1 VILTGPPRRSSSRKR
16 LAASRRPRQLGS
28 SRSALLAGWQR
39 FGLGTPDLAR
49 PTRTRP
55 GAHPATRG
63 PAGRLDAV
71 FLALNQG
78 VIPIRA
84 RSDAERFTRVRGAE
98 QFAMVGAEAVVEMA
112 TESRSTRQSTRVWAI
127 TRRAER
133 AQTLARQRERRSER
147 RSAERAGRA
156 ERDRRPHHRQ
166 AQEGREVAAD
176 GR

>member
-1 VILTGPPRRSSSRKR
+1 MILFQREQRR
-16 LAASRRPRQLGS
+16 LACLPL
-28 SRSALLAGWQR
+28 WHR
-39 FGLGTPDLAR
+39 FDLGTPDLAQ

-71 FLALNQG
+71 FLTLNQG
-78 VIPIRA
+78 VIPVRA

-98 QFAMVGAEAVVEMA
+98 QFATVGAEAVMEMA

-133 AQTLARQRERRSER
+133 AQTLARQREHRSER
-147 RSAERAGRA
+147 RSTERAGRT

>member
-1 VILTGPPRRSSSRKR
+1 

-112 TESRSTRQSTRVWAI
+112 TESRSTRQSTRVWTI